1 MFPSAYGLNH
11 VLKMLLTQVA
21 SQRWDKLVHWN
32 HLKKILTHSVHYFP
46 GKKTFKTT
54 TTTLSE
60 LHFIQFSCYSTFHA
74 TFEKLSHFAVS
85 EKTQVFVSSGA
96 ELLSLHPYNTLRRSN
111 REHDHKAVKSNTL
124 LHIMKH
130 NRKSCF
136 LIWKVT
142 VIILRWVWYTYSSS
156 LIPSKFHTKNS
167 ASVLDAT

>member
-111 REHDHKAVKSNTL
+111 REHDHKAVKSN
-124 LHIMKH
+124 
-130 NRKSCF
+130 CF
-136 LIWKVT
+136 ASYNET
-142 VIILRWVWYTYSSS
+142 QQEILFFNLESNCYYFKMS
-156 LIPSKFHTKNS
+156 LIYLQF
-167 ASVLDAT
+167 